1 MNESKS
7 KKQWTAEDVIYLQN
21 LISTLNVQSLNIPM
35 KDESGDTF
43 SELGDFIIDVKPG
56 PQEIL
61 EENELK
67 SLLLKYVNEL
77 SPRQQI
83 VIEQRYGLLDGKPKT
98 LDNVG
103 KIFGVTRERI
113 RQIETNALKRL
124 KWLLIAKGKYTEFKG
139 GD

>member
-21 LISTLNVQSLNIPM
+21 LISMLNVQSLNIPM
-35 KDESGDTF
+35 KDESGDKF
-43 SELGDFIIDVKPG
+43 SELGDFIVDIKPG

-67 SLLLKYVNEL
+67 SLLLKYVKEL
-77 SPRQQI
+77 SPRQQM

-98 LDNVG
+98 LDTVG
-103 KIFGVTRERI
+103 KMFGVTRERI

-124 KWLLIAKGKYTEFKG
+124 KWLLIAKGNYLEFKG